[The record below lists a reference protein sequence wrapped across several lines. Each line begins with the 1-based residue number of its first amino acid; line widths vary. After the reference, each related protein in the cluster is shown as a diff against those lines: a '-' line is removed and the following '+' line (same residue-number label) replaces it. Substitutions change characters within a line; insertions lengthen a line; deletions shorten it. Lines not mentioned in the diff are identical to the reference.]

1 LKTKGFLRRKL
12 KDQEDTMNAN
22 TNITSKIQAE
32 VGYEASKF
40 ALGTGMVMAALIGIW
55 GAVCLISAFVSVG
68 PLNVL
73 KGYLTA
79 MIG

>member
-1 LKTKGFLRRKL
+1 
-12 KDQEDTMNAN
+12 MNAN
-22 TNITSKIQAE
+22 TQTITSIQAE

-40 ALGTGMVMAALIGIW
+40 ALGTGMAMAALAGIW
-55 GAVCLISAFVSVG
+55 GAACLVSALVTVG

-73 KGYLTA
+73 QGYLTA

>member
-1 LKTKGFLRRKL
+1 
-12 KDQEDTMNAN
+12 MNAN
-22 TNITSKIQAE
+22 INTTTRTQAE

-40 ALGTGMVMAALIGIW
+40 ALGTGIAMAALVGVW
-55 GAVCLISAFVSVG
+55 GAVCLVSAFVTVG

>member
-1 LKTKGFLRRKL
+1 
-12 KDQEDTMNAN
+12 MNAN
-22 TNITSKIQAE
+22 INTTTRIQAE

-40 ALGTGMVMAALIGIW
+40 VLGTGMAMAALIGIW
-55 GAVCLISAFVSVG
+55 GAVCLASAFVTVG